1 MARTPRE
8 AIWFPIDTGIKEN
21 AERAAQIMSQTQN
34 KKVCQWH
41 AVSTALV
48 AFINQANYEEHCAH
62 IGDHVKTKIPFW
74 RRPKGGT
81 IDDCTTK
88 KERTV
93 LASVVDE
100 A

>member
-41 AVSTALV
+41 AVDTALV
-48 AFINQANYEEHCAH
+48 AFINKANLEEHLSK
-62 IGDHVKTKIPFW
+62 IKLEQSERWKT
-74 RRPKGGT
+74 GT
-81 IDDCTTK
+81 KDDGTTK

-93 LASVVDE
+93 LASVVDDT
-100 A
+100 